1 MVFYDNTSVV
11 TTACNACSSGSKMKS
26 GMGMGGGM
34 GTMMGMGGGM
44 YGNLA
49 TSGGV
54 TGPIRNVIRGAVNIP
69 YEAGSESVMTV
80 TDVVSELTRLN
91 VVGATRE
98 TVMDAAMIV
107 QDAGTDAVELVMNV
121 AKVPFATARGV
132 VSMFTNM
139 RMQ

>member
-1 MVFYDNTSVV
+1 MVFYDNTAVV
-11 TTACNACSSGSKMKS
+11 TTACNACSGAKMDS

-80 TDVVSELTRLN
+80 ADVLSELTRLN
-91 VVGATRE
+91 IVGATRE

-107 QDAGTDAVELVMNV
+107 QDAGTDAVELVMDV
-121 AKVPFATARGV
+121 AKVPIDTARGV

-139 RMQ
+139 SM

>member
-1 MVFYDNTSVV
+1 MAFYDNTAVV
-11 TTACNACSSGSKMKS
+11 TTSCSACSGGSKMKS
-26 GMGMGGGM
+26 GTGMGGGM
-34 GTMMGMGGGM
+34 GM
-44 YGNLA
+44 GNLA

-80 TDVVSELTRLN
+80 SDVLSELTRLN

-107 QDAGTDAVELVMNV
+107 QDAGTGAVRLVMDV
-121 AKVPFATARGV
+121 AKVPTDTARGV
-132 VSMFTNM
+132 VSMFRNM

>member
-1 MVFYDNTSVV
+1 MVFYDNTAVV

-44 YGNLA
+44 YGNLS
-49 TSGGV
+49 TSTGM
-54 TGPIRNVIRGAVNIP
+54 GPIRNVIKGAVNIP

-80 TDVVSELTRLN
+80 TDVLSELTRLN

-98 TVMDAAMIV
+98 SVMDAAMIV
-107 QDAGTDAVELVMNV
+107 QGAGTGAVQLVMDI
-121 AKVPFATARGV
+121 AEVPIGTARSV
-132 VSMFTNM
+132 VSMFKNM
-139 RMQ
+139 SM